1 MARQASIVCYYD
13 VVSPY
18 SYFAVTLLNRYRS
31 QWKTVDIVLRPA
43 FLAGIMSVAYNL
55 EDTFSTRHGAPGGAK
70 NQPPASVAA
79 KLPYMVADLQR
90 ISTCAAIPY
99 TFPSVFPIVS
109 ISAMRLLVA
118 IQNHES
124 DDLYVQ
130 CVEKLYEAYW
140 SKNQNIAQKED
151 LIAAVAPVL
160 GSEAKAEQYY
170 QMTSD
175 KDVKQK
181 LIDNTNEAIEAGAFG
196 APTFIVK
203 TAGSDEA
210 HMFFGSDRFETM
222 ATILNVPYP
231 GLAPKNAS
239 KL

>member
-31 QWKTVDIVLRPA
+31 QWKTVDIVLRPV
-43 FLAGIMSVAYNL
+43 FLAGIMS
-55 EDTFSTRHGAPGGAK
+55 GAK

-130 CVEKLYEAYW
+130 CVEKEAYW

-222 ATILNVPYP
+222 ASILNVPYP

>member
-1 MARQASIVCYYD
+1 MAPQASIVCYYD

-31 QWKTVDIVLRPA
+31 QWKTVDIVLRPV
-43 FLAGIMSVAYNL
+43 FLSGILS
-55 EDTFSTRHGAPGGAK
+55 GAK
-70 NQPPASVAA
+70 NQPPATVAA

-90 ISTCAAIPY
+90 ISACADIPY
-99 TFPSVFPIVS
+99 TFPSVFPAMTIP
-109 ISAMRLLVA
+109 AMRLLVV
-118 IQNHES
+118 IQKHES
-124 DDLYVQ
+124 DDRYVQ

-140 SKNQNIAQKED
+140 FKDQNISQKD
-151 LIAAVAPVL
+151 VLIAAVTPVL

-170 QMTSD
+170 EMTSD
-175 KDVKQK
+175 KAVKQE

-196 APTFIVK
+196 APTFIVT
-203 TAGSDEA
+203 TAGSDET

-222 ATILNVPYP
+222 ASILNVPYP
-231 GLAPKNAS
+231 GLAPLHAS